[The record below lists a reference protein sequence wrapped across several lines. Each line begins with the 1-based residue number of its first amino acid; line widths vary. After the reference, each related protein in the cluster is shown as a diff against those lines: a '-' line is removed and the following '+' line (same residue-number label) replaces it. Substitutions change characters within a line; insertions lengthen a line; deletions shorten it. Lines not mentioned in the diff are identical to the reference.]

1 MSEVL
6 KSLDAQVLTLTLNR
20 VAKQNAITRDMYQ
33 SLADALKEANG
44 DFGIRVVVIT
54 HEGPHFTA
62 GNDIFDFLNNPPH
75 EPGSPVWNF
84 LQEIHNFTKPLLAAV
99 SGNAIGIG
107 TTMLLHCDI
116 TIASQTT
123 NFSMPFVNLGLVP
136 EAGATLLFP
145 RLVGYQK
152 AAQILLTGEPF
163 SAEQALEMGLIA
175 AVAQNPK
182 DEIRKIALKLASQPP
197 NAILQ
202 TKALLKS
209 DLHEKVKVVMQ
220 AEGELFLRALESDE
234 AQEAFMKLA
243 AKKGK

>member
-6 KSLDAQVLTLTLNR
+6 TSLDEQVLTLTLNR

-33 SLADALKEANG
+33 LLADELKEANG
-44 DFGIRVVVIT
+44 DFGIRAVVIT

-116 TIASQTT
+116 TIASEKTI
-123 NFSMPFVNLGLVP
+123 FSMPFVNLGLVP

-163 SAEQALEMGLIA
+163 NAKQAVEMGLIA
-175 AVAQNPK
+175 GIAENPK
-182 DEIRKIALKLASQPP
+182 DEIKKIALKLASQPS

>member
-1 MSEVL
+1 MTQVL
-6 KSLDAQVLTLTLNR
+6 SSLDEQILTLSLNR
-20 VAKQNAITRDMYQ
+20 VEKQNAITRDMYQ
-33 SLADALKEANG
+33 FLADKLKEANG
-44 DFGIRVVVIT
+44 DFGIRAAVIT

-116 TIASQTT
+116 TIASETT

-163 SAEQALEMGLIA
+163 SAEQAVEMGLIA
-175 AVAQNPK
+175 AIAEKPK

>member
-1 MSEVL
+1 MTQVL
-6 KSLDAQVLTLTLNR
+6 SSLDEQILTLSLNR
-20 VAKQNAITRDMYQ
+20 VEKQNAITRDMYQ
-33 SLADALKEANG
+33 FLADKLKEANG

-116 TIASQTT
+116 TIASDTT

-145 RLVGYQK
+145 RLVGYQR

-163 SAEQALEMGLIA
+163 SAEQAVEMGLIA

>member
-6 KSLDAQVLTLTLNR
+6 KSLDEQVLTLTLNR

-116 TIASQTT
+116 TIASETT

-152 AAQILLTGEPF
+152 AARILLTGEPF
-163 SAEQALEMGLIA
+163 SAEQAVEMGLIA

>member
-1 MSEVL
+1 
-6 KSLDAQVLTLTLNR
+6 
-20 VAKQNAITRDMYQ
+20 MYQ
-33 SLADALKEANG
+33 SLSDALKEANG

-116 TIASQTT
+116 TIASETT

-152 AAQILLTGEPF
+152 AARILLTGEPF
-163 SAEQALEMGLIA
+163 SAEQAVAMGLIA

>member
-6 KSLDAQVLTLTLNR
+6 KSLDEQVLTLTLNR

-33 SLADALKEANG
+33 LLADALKEANG

-54 HEGPHFTA
+54 HEGEHFTA

-116 TIASQTT
+116 TIASERTK
-123 NFSMPFVNLGLVP
+123 FSMPFVNLGLVP

-145 RLVGYQK
+145 RLVGSQK

-163 SAEQALEMGLIA
+163 SARQAVEMGLIA
-175 AVAQNPK
+175 GVAENPK
-182 DEIRKIALKLASQPP
+182 DEIKKIALKLASQPP

-243 AKKGK
+243 ARKGK

>member
-123 NFSMPFVNLGLVP
+123 NFSMLFVNLGLVP

-152 AAQILLTGEPF
+152 AAKILLTGEPF

>member
-1 MSEVL
+1 
-6 KSLDAQVLTLTLNR
+6 
-20 VAKQNAITRDMYQ
+20 
-33 SLADALKEANG
+33 
-44 DFGIRVVVIT
+44 
-54 HEGPHFTA
+54 
-62 GNDIFDFLNNPPH
+62 
-75 EPGSPVWNF
+75 
-84 LQEIHNFTKPLLAAV
+84 
-99 SGNAIGIG
+99 
-107 TTMLLHCDI
+107 
-116 TIASQTT
+116 
-123 NFSMPFVNLGLVP
+123 MPFVNLGLVP

-163 SAEQALEMGLIA
+163 SAEQAVEMGLIA
-175 AVAQNPK
+175 GVAENPQ
-182 DEIRKIALKLASQPP
+182 DEIKKIALKLASQPP

-243 AKKGK
+243 ARKGK

>member
-6 KSLDAQVLTLTLNR
+6 KSLDEQVLTLTLNR

-33 SLADALKEANG
+33 LLADALKEANG

-54 HEGPHFTA
+54 HEGEHFTA

-116 TIASQTT
+116 TIASETT
-123 NFSMPFVNLGLVP
+123 KFSMPFVNLGLVP

-163 SAEQALEMGLIA
+163 SAEQAVEMGLIA
-175 AVAQNPK
+175 GVAENPK
-182 DEIRKIALKLASQPP
+182 DEIKKIALKLASQPP

-243 AKKGK
+243 ARKGK

>member
-6 KSLDAQVLTLTLNR
+6 TSLDEQVLTLTLNR

-33 SLADALKEANG
+33 LLADELKEANG
-44 DFGIRVVVIT
+44 DFGIRAVVIT

-116 TIASQTT
+116 TIASETT

-163 SAEQALEMGLIA
+163 NAKQAVEMGLVAGIA
-175 AVAQNPK
+175 ENPK
-182 DEIRKIALKLASQPP
+182 DEIKKIALKLASQPP

>member
-6 KSLDAQVLTLTLNR
+6 KSLDEQVLTLTLNR

-33 SLADALKEANG
+33 LLADALNDAKA
-44 DFGIRVVVIT
+44 DFAIRAVVIT
-54 HEGPHFTA
+54 HEGEHFTA
-62 GNDIFDFLNNPPH
+62 GNDIFDFLNNPAH

-84 LQEIHNFTKPLLAAV
+84 LQEIHSFTKPLLAAV

-116 TIASQTT
+116 TVASETT
-123 NFSMPFVNLGLVP
+123 KFSMPFVNLGLVP

-152 AAQILLTGEPF
+152 AAHILLAGEPF
-163 SAEQALEMGLIA
+163 SAQQAVEMGLIA
-175 AVAQNPK
+175 GVAKDPK
-182 DEIRKIALKLASQPP
+182 DEIKKIALKLASQPP

-209 DLHEKVKVVMQ
+209 DLHEKVRVVMQ
-220 AEGELFLRALESDE
+220 AEAELFLRALESEE

>member
-163 SAEQALEMGLIA
+163 SAVQAVEMGLIA

>member
-6 KSLDAQVLTLTLNR
+6 KSLDEQVLTLTLNR

-62 GNDIFDFLNNPPH
+62 GNDIFDFLNNPPL

-163 SAEQALEMGLIA
+163 SAVQAVEMGLIA

>member
-6 KSLDAQVLTLTLNR
+6 KSLDEKVLTLTLNR

-116 TIASQTT
+116 TIASETT

-145 RLVGYQK
+145 RLVGYQR

-163 SAEQALEMGLIA
+163 SAEQAVEMGLIA

>member
-1 MSEVL
+1 MTQVL
-6 KSLDAQVLTLTLNR
+6 SSLDEQILTLSLNR
-20 VAKQNAITRDMYQ
+20 VEKQNAITRDMYQ
-33 SLADALKEANG
+33 FLADKLKEANA
-44 DFGIRVVVIT
+44 DFGIRAVVIT

-116 TIASQTT
+116 TLASETT
-123 NFSMPFVNLGLVP
+123 NYSMPFVNLGLVP

-145 RLVGYQK
+145 RLVGYQR

-163 SAEQALEMGLIA
+163 SAAQAVEMGLIA
-175 AVAQNPK
+175 GIAENPK

>member
-6 KSLDAQVLTLTLNR
+6 TSLDEQVLTLTLNR

-33 SLADALKEANG
+33 LLADALKEANG

-54 HEGPHFTA
+54 HEGEHFTA

-116 TIASQTT
+116 TIASERTK
-123 NFSMPFVNLGLVP
+123 FSMPFVNLGLVP

-152 AAQILLTGEPF
+152 ASQILLTGEPF
-163 SAEQALEMGLIA
+163 SAEQAFEMGLIA
-175 AVAQNPK
+175 GIAENPK
-182 DEIRKIALKLASQPP
+182 DEIKKIALKLASQPP

-202 TKALLKS
+202 IKALLKS

-243 AKKGK
+243 ARKGK

>member
-6 KSLDAQVLTLTLNR
+6 KSLDEQVLTLTLNR

-33 SLADALKEANG
+33 LLADALKEANG

-54 HEGPHFTA
+54 HEGEHFTA

-107 TTMLLHCDI
+107 TTMLLHFDI
-116 TIASQTT
+116 TIASETT
-123 NFSMPFVNLGLVP
+123 KFSMPFVNLGLVP
-136 EAGATLLFP
+136 EAGASLLFP
-145 RLVGYQK
+145 RLVGYQR

-163 SAEQALEMGLIA
+163 GAEQAVEMGLIA
-175 AVAQNPK
+175 GVAENPK
-182 DEIRKIALKLASQPP
+182 DEIKKIALKLASQPP

-243 AKKGK
+243 ARKGK

>member
-6 KSLDAQVLTLTLNR
+6 KSLDEQVLTLTLNR

-116 TIASQTT
+116 TIASETT

-152 AAQILLTGEPF
+152 AAKILLTGEPF
-163 SAEQALEMGLIA
+163 SAEQAVEMGLIA

>member
-6 KSLDAQVLTLTLNR
+6 TSLDKQVLTLTLNR

-33 SLADALKEANG
+33 LLADALKEANG

-54 HEGPHFTA
+54 HEGEHFTA

-116 TIASQTT
+116 TIASERTK
-123 NFSMPFVNLGLVP
+123 FSMPFVNLGLVP

-152 AAQILLTGEPF
+152 AARILLTGEPF
-163 SAEQALEMGLIA
+163 SAEQAVEMGLIA

-182 DEIRKIALKLASQPP
+182 DEIKKIALKLASQPP

-243 AKKGK
+243 ARKGK

>member
-6 KSLDAQVLTLTLNR
+6 KSLDEQVLTLTLNR
-20 VAKQNAITRDMYQ
+20 VAKQNAITREMYQ
-33 SLADALKEANG
+33 LLAGALREANG
-44 DFGIRVVVIT
+44 DFGIRAVVIT
-54 HEGPHFTA
+54 HEGKHFTA
-62 GNDIFDFLNNPPH
+62 GNDIFDFLNDPPH

-116 TIASQTT
+116 TLASETT

-136 EAGATLLFP
+136 EAGASLLFP

-152 AAQILLTGEPF
+152 AAHILLTGEPF
-163 SAEQALEMGLIA
+163 SAVQAVEMGLIA
-175 AVAQNPK
+175 GIAENPR

>member
-1 MSEVL
+1 MTQVL
-6 KSLDAQVLTLTLNR
+6 SSLDDQILTLSLNR
-20 VAKQNAITRDMYQ
+20 VEKQNAITRDMYQ
-33 SLADALKEANG
+33 FLADKLKEANG
-44 DFGIRVVVIT
+44 DFGIRAVVIT
-54 HEGPHFTA
+54 HQGPHFTA

-116 TIASQTT
+116 TISSEKT

-163 SAEQALEMGLIA
+163 DAAQAVEMGLIA
-175 AVAQNPK
+175 GIAENPK

>member
-1 MSEVL
+1 
-6 KSLDAQVLTLTLNR
+6 
-20 VAKQNAITRDMYQ
+20 MYQ
-33 SLADALKEANG
+33 FLADKLKEANG
-44 DFGIRVVVIT
+44 DFGVRAVVIT

-107 TTMLLHCDI
+107 TTMLLHCDV
-116 TIASQTT
+116 TIASETT

-152 AAQILLTGEPF
+152 AAQILLTGE
-163 SAEQALEMGLIA
+163 
-175 AVAQNPK
+175 
-182 DEIRKIALKLASQPP
+182 
-197 NAILQ
+197 
-202 TKALLKS
+202 KS

>member
-6 KSLDAQVLTLTLNR
+6 KSLDEQVLTLTLNR

-33 SLADALKEANG
+33 SLADALREANG

-116 TIASQTT
+116 TIASETT

-152 AAQILLTGEPF
+152 AARILLTGEPF
-163 SAEQALEMGLIA
+163 SAEQAVEMGLIA

>member
-33 SLADALKEANG
+33 SLADALEEANG

-163 SAEQALEMGLIA
+163 SAVQAVEMGLIA

>member
-6 KSLDAQVLTLTLNR
+6 KSLDEQVLTLTLNR

-116 TIASQTT
+116 TIASETT

-145 RLVGYQK
+145 RLVGYQR

-163 SAEQALEMGLIA
+163 SAEQAVEMGLIA
-175 AVAQNPK
+175 AVAQNPN

-197 NAILQ
+197 NATLQ
-202 TKALLKS
+202 TKAPLKTE
-209 DLHEKVKVVMQ
+209 LHEKGKSGIE
-220 AEGELFLRALESDE
+220 AKGELFSR
-234 AQEAFMKLA
+234 
-243 AKKGK
+243 GR